1 MTTIEINSIPE
12 YIDCI
17 SKIENF
23 SHYWFRGVASIKHET
38 IPGIIWRNCSEYEN
52 TIEHRFLV
60 SYRKYLSNA
69 NIGAWDIYGLMQ
81 HHGLP
86 TRLLDWSDS
95 ALVALYFALSTNIKL
110 NEPCIVF
117 AINPYE
123 LNQKSITTPK
133 VYCPSEMKNPRLQ
146 NGINIDSYLPP
157 NLRPIDAHV
166 LPEYPIAINAAQNI
180 NRISAQK
187 GCFTIHGRNNDS
199 IINYLSDSNSTYVFN
214 IEILGKQDK
223 LSAIS
228 LLSKMGIDEEFIY
241 QDLDSLCSRIKRELN
256 CDL

>member
-1 MTTIEINSIPE
+1 MTTIEIYSIPQYIE
-12 YIDCI
+12 YI
-17 SKIENF
+17 SKIENL
-23 SHYWFRGVASIKHET
+23 SDYWFRGVASIKHET
-38 IPGIIWRNCSEYEN
+38 IPGLIWRSCSADEN

-69 NIGAWDIYGLMQ
+69 NLGAWDVYGLMQ

-95 ALVALYFALSTNIKL
+95 ALVALYFALSMNTQI
-110 NEPCIVF
+110 NEPCVIF

-123 LNQKSITTPK
+123 LNQKSINAPN
-133 VYCPSEMKNPRLQ
+133 VYCPSEMKNPQLP
-146 NGINIDSYLPP
+146 NGVNINSYLPP

-166 LPEYPIAINAAQNI
+166 LPEYPIAINAAQSI
-180 NRISAQK
+180 NRISAQR
-187 GCFTIHGRNNDS
+187 GCFTIHGRKNDS
-199 IINYLSDSNSTYVFN
+199 IINYLSDSNSTYMLN
-214 IEILGKQDK
+214 INILGKQDK

-241 QDLDSLCSRIKRELN
+241 QDLDALCSKIKRELN